1 MLSVFKQ
8 VYSGVNN
15 SGYMS
20 LLQFEDDIMPFTFT
34 DVLILRYLVGIVDE
48 IQTVEDFNAINNAS
62 DMGWVFRTQLVK
74 FIRRFWIDPYR
85 KEDTEWIQSLVNENG
100 IRVRS
105 KIEALSKL
113 I

>member
-1 MLSVFKQ
+1 MKIKQ
-8 VYSGVNN
+8 WR
-15 SGYMS
+15 
-20 LLQFEDDIMPFTFT
+20 
-34 DVLILRYLVGIVDE
+34 ILMQSITHRIWG
-48 IQTVEDFNAINNAS
+48 
-62 DMGWVFRTQLVK
+62 VFRTQLVK

>member
-48 IQTVEDFNAINNAS
+48 NQTVEDFNAINNAS
-62 DMGWVFRTQLVK
+62 DMGGVSHPV
-74 FIRRFWIDPYR
+74 
-85 KEDTEWIQSLVNENG
+85 
-100 IRVRS
+100 S
-105 KIEALSKL
+105 KIYQALLDRSV
-113 I
+113 